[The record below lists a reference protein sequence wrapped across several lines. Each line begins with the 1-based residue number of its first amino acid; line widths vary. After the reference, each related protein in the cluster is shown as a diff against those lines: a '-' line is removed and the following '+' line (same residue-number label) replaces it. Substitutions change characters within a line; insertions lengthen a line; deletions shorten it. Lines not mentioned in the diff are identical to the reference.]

1 MWSRGQRS
9 RLAEGACVG
18 ISEVTDCGIGPH
30 RQGSKTRR
38 SLTDGLI
45 GRNRGA
51 EALSEVEQLV

>member
-18 ISEVTDCGIGPH
+18 ISEVTDCGPH

-45 GRNRGA
+45 RRNRRA